1 MINVPASRIK
11 DLSCASFPE
20 QDSWEN
26 KTGNSH
32 DLRLLTT
39 PLGYKAL
46 YFPTCQVTFT
56 FLFNLGPGHFCSWLI
71 AVRDGPSFFW
81 GSGREEGNFLGHD
94 FFFSPSTLYRLYMSF
109 FDGHKFVRDLFLHQ
123 KQNLESR
130 KHVLDFSWLSL
141 HDLCFRRFCGTFRNS
156 FSEIVE
162 QPTPRPAPSTQKQI
176 RPLTRILRRNEKN
189 GHIQASEI
197 SVESRAHCFE
207 CSLHV

>member
-94 FFFSPSTLYRLYMSF
+94 FFSHLQHCIGCTWVFLMGISLCVICFYIRNRTWRVESTCSIFHGSPCTT
-109 FDGHKFVRDLFLHQ
+109 FVSDVFAEHSGILFL
-123 KQNLESR
+123 R
-130 KHVLDFSWLSL
+130 LS
-141 HDLCFRRFCGTFRNS
+141 NN
-156 FSEIVE
+156 
-162 QPTPRPAPSTQKQI
+162 
-176 RPLTRILRRNEKN
+176 PLPGPLPPLK
-189 GHIQASEI
+189 SK
-197 SVESRAHCFE
+197 SVP
-207 CSLHV
+207 